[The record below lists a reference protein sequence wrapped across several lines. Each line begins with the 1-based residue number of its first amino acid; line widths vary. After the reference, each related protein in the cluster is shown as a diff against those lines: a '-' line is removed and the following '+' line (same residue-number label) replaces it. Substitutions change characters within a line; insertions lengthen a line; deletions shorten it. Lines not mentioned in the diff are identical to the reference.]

1 MVFGLGTQI
10 IFSFVSMCKMFL
22 WKLNTHTHTHTYIY
36 ISHKLL
42 MSLKSKNQSLELL
55 DIIKTKVVKVVEILH
70 KFVFGKRF
78 IHQVEND
85 FN

>member
-1 MVFGLGTQI
+1 
-10 IFSFVSMCKMFL
+10 
-22 WKLNTHTHTHTYIY
+22 
-36 ISHKLL
+36 

-85 FN
+85 FNWNCQKKFLIKLLKITK